1 MILAMKFEKS
11 MAFLRRI
18 RLNFS
23 LFMTLTPFPD
33 CPGTSP
39 GAIRKGSQGHEQGE
53 IQPDSPQERHALF
66 ILHRQYHWC
75 VCCPFS
81 DLWTRLPDTTRVRT
95 PRPPHQPHFR
105 PSLLHPS
112 HSGKHIVRKTH
123 STLPEQPI
131 LQGVRRGTGGHRGT
145 STLVERALLTD
156 RPGLCP
162 LAHGRDPVRCDLL
175 VIRCRTNNHPA
186 CISQELLHRLY
197 HYHPRILLSLI
208 RPSEETRVK

>member
-131 LQGVRRGTGGHRGT
+131 LQGVREEQEAIEARQRLLNEPFFLIALDFALWLTAAILYAAIFWSFGAGPTIIQRAFLRSFYTGLIT
-145 STLVERALLTD
+145 TTVAFFVLSFVLL
-156 RPGLCP
+156 
-162 LAHGRDPVRCDLL
+162 
-175 VIRCRTNNHPA
+175 
-186 CISQELLHRLY
+186 
-197 HYHPRILLSLI
+197 
-208 RPSEETRVK
+208 